1 MAEVS
6 AMASCMILSCPSDNA
21 VYPIRLAGTCSSYSN
36 RATPQLSSAATYQGL
51 ALRSLRWAYHAK
63 VMKTFEA
70 DSSSTERSTGLEKS
84 EFMREY
90 EGGVSRVTARNA
102 NWDES

>member
-1 MAEVS
+1 
-6 AMASCMILSCPSDNA
+6 
-21 VYPIRLAGTCSSYSN
+21 
-36 RATPQLSSAATYQGL
+36 L